1 MLALCKKSNYFSI
14 KLENISPIFTLLEN
28 SWQNLVDVIFLLHIY
43 CQRHESLSY
52 FYHSPIVVNFQQ
64 LELSFIAYVS
74 IRELWKLT
82 LSYDSLITWRI
93 LHMGNFVP
101 VILTINISAVQWPK

>member
-28 SWQNLVDVIFLLHIY
+28 SWQNLVDVIYLLHIY
-43 CQRHESLSY
+43 CQRQESLSY

-64 LELSFIAYVS
+64 LELSFIV
-74 IRELWKLT
+74 WKLT
-82 LSYDSLITWRI
+82 LSYDSLITWRV
-93 LHMGNFVP
+93 LHMGNFVL